1 MIGRACPH
9 SSEAPALP
17 VDPAE
22 GPWLESTAH
31 AIRMFI
37 MASQAC
43 GQCCHARM
51 HVHMAVFLLLDAC
64 MGHGVDEAAGS
75 CGLADGLRPC
85 GAWLGGLSM

>member
-1 MIGRACPH
+1 MMVVPTHRSQRPTRRCLSI
-9 SSEAPALP
+9 L
-17 VDPAE
+17 AE
-22 GPWLESTAH
+22 GPWLKFKAPCH
-31 AIRMFI
+31 ARTHGGLCEF
-37 MASQAC
+37 
-43 GQCCHARM
+43 CHARM